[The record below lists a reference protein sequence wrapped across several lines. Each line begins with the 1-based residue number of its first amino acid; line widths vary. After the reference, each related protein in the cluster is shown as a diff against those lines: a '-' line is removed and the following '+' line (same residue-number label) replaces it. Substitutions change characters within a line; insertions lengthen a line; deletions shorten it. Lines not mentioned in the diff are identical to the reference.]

1 MGCTSLYGIHVG
13 VLVLEQVRSLC
24 ALAKA
29 HNFLPQNKVLNNRV
43 STVVST
49 KPSLIFCPKQCAE
62 TEGVVPCRVSVYLSF
77 SPCPNQELGP
87 PFLFTFSSIRLV
99 VCCSLVLTVFVRTCS
114 KTLL

>member
-62 TEGVVPCRVSVYLSF
+62 TEDVVPCRVSICLSLSPLSKPGAWTTAPPYLLK
-77 SPCPNQELGP
+77 NQASGL
-87 PFLFTFSSIRLV
+87 LFVSSHGIR
-99 VCCSLVLTVFVRTCS
+99 
-114 KTLL
+114 